1 MEDVYLG
8 ILAFIISLLYGCCGG
23 EESSTTDRTMDQSIN
38 QWIKLNLN
46 HMNLPSDRLNGFNKI
61 TKKGKGKNLLWNE
74 NHDNQHFLFLKKIGT
89 ERGLKERKE
98 M

>member
-8 ILAFIISLLYGCCGG
+8 LLAFIISLLYGCCGG

-38 QWIKLNLN
+38 

-61 TKKGKGKNLLWNE
+61 TKKE
-74 NHDNQHFLFLKKIGT
+74 
-89 ERGLKERKE
+89 KERIYCGIKTVIINIFCF
-98 M
+98 

>member
-1 MEDVYLG
+1 MEDMYLS
-8 ILAFIISLLYGCCGG
+8 ILTFIISLLYGCCGG

-61 TKKGKGKNLLWNE
+61 TKKV
-74 NHDNQHFLFLKKIGT
+74 
-89 ERGLKERKE
+89 KERIYCGIKTTIIKIFLVLKNW
-98 M
+98 

>member
-61 TKKGKGKNLLWNE
+61 TKK
-74 NHDNQHFLFLKKIGT
+74 
-89 ERGLKERKE
+89 ERKE
-98 M
+98 SIVELKL

>member
-8 ILAFIISLLYGCCGG
+8 LLAFIISLLYGCCGG

-38 QWIKLNLN
+38 

-61 TKKGKGKNLLWNE
+61 TKKE
-74 NHDNQHFLFLKKIGT
+74 
-89 ERGLKERKE
+89 KERIYCGMKT
-98 M
+98 MIINIFCF

>member
-8 ILAFIISLLYGCCGG
+8 LLAFIISLLYGCCGG
-23 EESSTTDRTMDQSIN
+23 EKSSTTDRTMDQSIN

-74 NHDNQHFLFLKKIGT
+74 NYDN
-89 ERGLKERKE
+89 
-98 M
+98 

>member
-8 ILAFIISLLYGCCGG
+8 LLAFIISLLYGCCGG

-61 TKKGKGKNLLWNE
+61 TKKEKERIYCGIKTMIINIFCFG
-74 NHDNQHFLFLKKIGT
+74 KIGK